1 MRILLILTAFLTCA
15 CAPSSAVVDD
25 RTSPVSSS
33 PLAVPPETGAVA
45 SPQPI
50 SDSPID
56 LLTIGGTALAA
67 GSGAEVF
74 FNVPDLR
81 GTVFVMQTETSNG
94 WKDSYLL
101 NATESAAWAGDGHA
115 DWVPAGESVDHFDIG
130 YTGVG
135 GGLFVTLPDTAVG
148 THRICTENEEL
159 CSGLFD
165 L

>member
-1 MRILLILTAFLTCA
+1 MRILVILTAFLAGA
-15 CAPSSAVVDD
+15 CAHGSAVVDE
-25 RTSPVSSS
+25 RMSPVSSS
-33 PLAVPPETGAVA
+33 PLAAPPETGAVA

-50 SDSPID
+50 ADSPID
-56 LLTIGGTALAA
+56 LLTIGGTVLVA

-81 GTVFVMQTETSNG
+81 GTVFVMQTETSAG

-101 NATESAAWAGDGHA
+101 NATESAEWAGDCHA
-115 DWVPAGESVDHFDIG
+115 DWVAAGELVDHFDIG

-148 THRICTENEEL
+148 IYRICTENEEL
-159 CSGLFD
+159 CSGPFD